1 MLRSDNRLS
10 SPLYLGALPFE
21 ARKAAGD
28 HAAPQEWLVRYRN
41 GRDERVAAFH
51 TSDAATEAA
60 CYFLDHGDDVTAIC
74 EESVVHAIKRE
85 EIALIYS
92 RWARAKHD

>member
-1 MLRSDNRLS
+1 L
-10 SPLYLGALPFE
+10 E
-21 ARKAAGD
+21 AQKVAED
-28 HAAPQEWLVRYRN
+28 HAAPQAWHVRYRN

-60 CYFLDHGDDVTAIC
+60 CHLLDHGDDVTAIGG
-74 EESVVHAIKRE
+74 ESVVHAIGRE